1 MAFYFNKNGTKTQ
14 VDMTSID
21 SSGTYW
27 KYKTKPTAG
36 SLSWKAS
43 TVGVGTVNT
52 SYFNINFGDK
62 SNNNWYKAVPSSTS
76 NAIYRIGFIIQ
87 QGKWWITEIEFRDVF
102 NGNIRVV
109 VQSITNGAGTSGAY
123 STVLD
128 NTGGTVSSKYAYSG
142 NHFYSYG
149 YGLGSYSS
157 TRYKITITATSTSG
171 ETSSVTIPLIYGSSK
186 LVSDGTN
193 SVTVYNIM
201 IESGMTASGYDPLQ
215 RNTSRITSEDMG
227 DQSNPGH
234 VYTSTFLNL
243 NDLTFKI

>member
-1 MAFYFNKNGTKTQ
+1 MGFYFNKNGTKTQ
-14 VDMTSID
+14 IDMTSVD
-21 SSGTYW
+21 PNGTLW

-36 SLSWKAS
+36 SVSWKAS
-43 TVGVGTVNT
+43 TVGVGTVGV
-52 SYFNINFGDK
+52 SYFNTQLADK
-62 SNNNWYKAVPSSTS
+62 NYTYWYKAIPSNTT
-76 NAIYRIGFIIQ
+76 NAIYKIGFIIQ
-87 QGKWWITEIEFRDVF
+87 RGNFWITEIEFRNVF
-102 NGNIRVV
+102 NGNIRLV
-109 VQSITNGAGTSGAY
+109 VQSISNGAGTSGAY

-128 NTGGTVSSKYAYSG
+128 NTGGTVNSKYAYSG

-171 ETSSVTIPLIYGSSK
+171 EVCNVVIPLIYGSSK
-186 LVSDGTN
+186 KVTDGTN

-201 IESGMTASGYDPLQ
+201 IESGMTASGYDPMQ
-215 RNTSRITSEDMG
+215 RNTTRVTSQDMG

-234 VYTSTFLNL
+234 VWTSTFLNL